1 MSISENFRGQVT
13 QKGRF
18 RLPDP
23 FYRVR
28 LEISLGKHM
37 LCSEVDFTTSIDPT
51 GLQKKRFACQGV
63 KSLYKFKV

>member
-28 LEISLGKHM
+28 REISLGKHM
-37 LCSEVDFTTSIDPT
+37 LCSEVDLATSIDPT
-51 GLQKKRFACQGV
+51 GLQE
-63 KSLYKFKV
+63 

>member
-1 MSISENFRGQVT
+1 MSISINFRGQVT

-28 LEISLGKHM
+28 REISLGKHM
-37 LCSEVDFTTSIDPT
+37 LCSDVDPTTKSVFT
-51 GLQKKRFACQGV
+51 GLQKKLFACQGV
-63 KSLYKFKV
+63 KSLYKSKV